1 MSVTINGNGTITGYT
16 PPIADGSITAAKLA
30 SGVGGKVL
38 QIKNINDT
46 SSAQHSNYGG
56 NNYTDMGNLSVN
68 ITPSSS
74 SSKILILAHVCCGIG
89 SNSTQV
95 TMMFRVMRDNTPI
108 EGSVTGSQFN
118 AGFGASGTESY
129 SQDGM
134 VSTHFSYVDS
144 PNTDQQITYKVQ
156 GSSRSSIPYGYNR
169 SYRTYGGEAKGVS
182 SLSVMEFTP

>member
-1 MSVTINGNGTITGYT
+1 MSITINGNGTITGYT

-46 SSAQHSNYGG
+46 SSAQHSNFGG
-56 NNYTDMGNLSVN
+56 TGYADMGNLSVN
-68 ITPSSS
+68 ITPSSTT
-74 SSKILILAHVCCGIG
+74 SKILILAHVCCGIG
-89 SNSTQV
+89 DNNTQV
-95 TMMFRVMRDNTPI
+95 TMMFRVMRDSTPI
-108 EGSVTGSQFN
+108 EGSTTGSQFP
-118 AGFGASGTESY
+118 AGFGATGKETY

-156 GSSRSSIPYGYNR
+156 GSARSTIPYGYNR
-169 SYRTYGGEAKGVS
+169 GYRTYGGEPKGVS